1 LEVIGVANAVGST
14 GGAEGEEDSLQPAP
28 TKDTAKARASATERV
43 DGSMG
48 ILCIESYG

>member
-1 LEVIGVANAVGST
+1 VEAIGVADAVVST

-28 TKDTAKARASATERV
+28 TKDTAKARARATERV

-48 ILCIESYG
+48 IFCIESYG